1 MVGSHL
7 EGLHSVHLDL
17 VEGCHLLLVGQ
28 AMVISSLD
36 LRHKCVTC
44 IKIFPLTSVIIIIII
59 IIMIIIIIIMII
71 VIIIMITSCVPLL
84 KNINFE

>member
-44 IKIFPLTSVIIIIII
+44 IKIFPLTYAIIIIIIIIIIITIIIIIIIII
-59 IIMIIIIIIMII
+59 IIMI
-71 VIIIMITSCVPLL
+71 
-84 KNINFE
+84 N